1 MKKGSSIR
9 AGTAWILTSNL
20 SQRVL
25 EFIFGIILA
34 RLLVPADFGVLVT
47 IQIFTGAA
55 GFIAGAGMGQA
66 LIRAKVAEKE
76 HFHVVFTLQL
86 AICSLI
92 YLIFF
97 ALAPWFAEWFDNEIY
112 ATLLRVSAL
121 TFLIRPFRNTAQ
133 AKLTRDMRFKALAI
147 INVIGL
153 IATST
158 ISVMLA
164 LMDYGTW
171 SLVLGGLS
179 GSVIRTS
186 ILIIVSKNYPRFRYD
201 KAIAHSLGTVGIR
214 FSVNDIIF
222 YLRSQIP
229 NFLIGKFIGSNMV
242 GLFNKGDSLSKLPVQ
257 TISGSAYQTVF
268 RVLSSTQD
276 NLDQSRYI
284 YFKTITLVT
293 FYTFPFYIGLLWLA
307 EPFIVNVYGEKWQM
321 AAIPLQI
328 LSIAGFFRCI
338 TNPSGA
344 VMAAQNQLGTE
355 IKLQIIALVL
365 TTLGCIPGIM
375 QNSIELIALGLLPGA
390 IFLSFGQSFFALRV
404 LKASYQTLVNA
415 LLPALFLN
423 FYLAVFLGSLDL
435 LISFLAPTTSSFAY
449 LCILSLAGGLFYAGM
464 FLFYPHP
471 ELKAEAE
478 RWKKILKLSSR

>member
-1 MKKGSSIR
+1 
-9 AGTAWILTSNL
+9 
-20 SQRVL
+20 
-25 EFIFGIILA
+25 
-34 RLLVPADFGVLVT
+34 
-47 IQIFTGAA
+47 
-55 GFIAGAGMGQA
+55 
-66 LIRAKVAEKE
+66 KE

-153 IATST
+153 IGTST

-164 LMDYGTW
+164 LMDYGPW

-179 GSVIRTS
+179 GSIIRTS
-186 ILIIVSKNYPRFRYD
+186 ILMVVSKNYPQLYYN
-201 KAIAHSLGTVGIR
+201 KTIAHSLGTIGIK
-214 FSVNDIIF
+214 FSINDIIS

-229 NFLIGKFIGSNMV
+229 NFLIGKFIGPNIV
-242 GLFNKGDSLSKLPVQ
+242 GLFNKGDSLSKLPLK
-257 TISGSAYQTVF
+257 TIGGSAYQTVF
-268 RVLSSTQD
+268 RALSSTQD

-307 EPFIVNVYGEKWQM
+307 EPFVVNVYGEKWQM

-328 LSIAGFFRCI
+328 LSIAGMLNCI

-344 VMAAQNQLGTE
+344 VMAAQNLLKIE
-355 IKLQIIALVL
+355 IKLQLVALAI
-365 TTLGCIPGIM
+365 TTAGCIPGI
-375 QNSIELIALGLLPGA
+375 QQENLALIAIGLLPSG
-390 IFLSFGQSFFALRV
+390 IFLCLTQSFFSLRV
-404 LKASYQTLVNA
+404 LNANFTDLFNA
-415 LLPALFLN
+415 LKPAIKLN
-423 FYLAVFLGSLDL
+423 ICLACFIAIYDSLIKTFFPSMNSMTHLIL
-435 LISFLAPTTSSFAY
+435 LSCS
-449 LCILSLAGGLFYAGM
+449 GGCFYAGI
-464 FLFYPHP
+464 FLFYPVKQL
-471 ELKAEAE
+471 EKEAL
-478 RWKKILKLSSR
+478 RWKKLLRITSH